1 MIEYTKDELRDL
13 TIAFI
18 VIVFCFAFATSG
30 FNLHA
35 FISCLPIVIVGVAI
49 GSVLHELGHKFAAMK
64 YGCRSEFKLWPLG
77 LLVAVVS
84 SFFGVVF
91 ATPGTV
97 RTYADNL
104 TDEIDG
110 KIAVAG
116 PMANMV
122 LALIFIAIAALM
134 YPLKAYSMIFELIF
148 LICAIGFSVNSFLAA
163 FNLFPVY
170 SLDGTK
176 VLKWNMGIWILVMA
190 ISGIMVLASISI
202 GAENMVKL
210 LIGV

>member
-1 MIEYTKDELRDL
+1 MIEYTKDEVRDL
-13 TIAFI
+13 VIAFI
-18 VIVFCFAFATSG
+18 VLIFCFAFATSG

-35 FISCLPIVIVGVAI
+35 FISCLPIIIIGVAI
-49 GSVLHELGHKFAAMK
+49 GSVLHELGHKFVAMK

-77 LLVAVVS
+77 LLIVFVS

-97 RTYADNL
+97 RTYADDL
-104 TDEIDG
+104 TDELDG

-116 PMANMV
+116 PMANMT
-122 LALIFIAIAALM
+122 LALIFIVTAAII
-134 YPLKAYSMIFELIF
+134 YPLRPYSVIFEWIF
-148 LICAIGFSVNSFLAA
+148 LITAIGFSVNSFLAA
-163 FNLFPVY
+163 FNLFPIY

-190 ISGIMVLASISI
+190 ISGIMVLISISI